1 MQLENIKSKLNQLL
15 EKDALYVYS
24 IKIKKAFGQDVL
36 EILIDGEQRMGTQ
49 LLERIHADILA
60 SFTDEEINPKYGI
73 ELSSVG
79 IERPLDS
86 IESLHKAVGRYIYI
100 ESSSYKGNGTLL
112 AFDGDIMQIEINE
125 KGRIRKIQVSQADAR
140 KRRIAVKF

>member
-1 MQLENIKSKLNQLL
+1 MQLENIKTKLNHML
-15 EKDALYVYS
+15 EKDELFVHS
-24 IKIKKAFGQDVL
+24 IKTKKAFGQDVL
-36 EILIDGEQRMGTQ
+36 EILIDGERRLGTE

-60 SFTDEEINPKYGI
+60 SFSDEEINPKFGI

-86 IESLHKAVGRYIYI
+86 IESLHKAVGRYIYF
-100 ESSSYKGNGTLL
+100 ESSSYQGNGTLL
-112 AFDGDIMQIEINE
+112 AFDGDIMQVEIND
-125 KGRIRKIQVSQADAR
+125 KGRIRKINVPQADAR